1 MHYQAC
7 IGLKPEERWKRTC
20 TVEKW
25 LCNSLCQSKEIAI
38 LDMPLSNQTPPSLDS
53 HKENSKKISRTL
65 YTFSHMWSTVTL
77 GSIFSCLNY
86 LSFFFE
92 WSIYATLQY
101 ICIIT
106 SFFEN
111 FIIYVI
117 FWLYFPPILH
127 PKSSQVYFFTPHSF
141 PTLCPLGFCCLFIC
155 LVLFS
160 NNLVRVALSVQL
172 RLGAIHWAY

>member
-1 MHYQAC
+1 MHKKTNCVLKVNFQGEFPTYHLMPMHYQAC

-86 LSFFFE
+86 YHFSLNEVFMLLCN
-92 WSIYATLQY
+92 IYASL
-101 ICIIT
+101 
-106 SFFEN
+106 
-111 FIIYVI
+111 
-117 FWLYFPPILH
+117 LH
-127 PKSSQVYFFTPHSF
+127 S
-141 PTLCPLGFCCLFIC
+141 
-155 LVLFS
+155 
-160 NNLVRVALSVQL
+160 L
-172 RLGAIHWAY
+172 RIS